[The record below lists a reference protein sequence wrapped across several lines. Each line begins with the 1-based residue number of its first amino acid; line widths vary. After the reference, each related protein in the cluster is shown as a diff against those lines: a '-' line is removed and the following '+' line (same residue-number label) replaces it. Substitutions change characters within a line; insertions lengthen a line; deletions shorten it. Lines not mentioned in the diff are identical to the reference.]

1 MRRVPSV
8 DLSTVS
14 PADIQTPEMIHARTK
29 RPAPTR
35 RRPVRSTLYLPD
47 TRRHAPPARSVP
59 PVVVVVDTARVS
71 QVRCRTFRT
80 VLHAVCRFNPHESF
94 LGACRLQSVID
105 RSETERR
112 RTRADRVH
120 ACLCRLRRVWLP
132 TACLLRP
139 DHALFRPRPAGLS
152 STRSRSMA
160 TSLRAQQ
167 HTDNVAGALAAPPR
181 RNHNSARVVAGS
193 YSRWCGGYD
202 DAVPGPGR

>member
-112 RTRADRVH
+112 RTRADRVR
-120 ACLCRLRRVWLP
+120 ACMPLP
-132 TACLLRP
+132 LA
-139 DHALFRPRPAGLS
+139 AGLAANCMPA
-152 STRSRSMA
+152 STRSRTIPS
-160 TSLRAQQ
+160 
-167 HTDNVAGALAAPPR
+167 P
-181 RNHNSARVVAGS
+181 
-193 YSRWCGGYD
+193 
-202 DAVPGPGR
+202 PGRFIEYSIQIDGDLAPRPAAHG